1 MKNLILIG
9 GGSHINACI
18 DVIETCNKFR
28 VELIVE
34 KKKIQN
40 QKYKIISEKDFIKK
54 KLKNKNLHISVGQI
68 KTGELREK
76 LFKFYKLKGFKFPK
90 IISKY
95 SYISKN
101 CLIDNG
107 TIVLHKSVINRNSFI
122 GKNCII
128 NTGSIIEHDCIIEDN
143 VHIAPGAII
152 LGNVKIKK
160 NSFIGSGSIIKQ
172 GKTINQNSI
181 IPAGTYIK

>member
-1 MKNLILIG
+1 MNLILIG
-9 GGSHINACI
+9 GGSHSNACI
-18 DVIETCNKFR
+18 DVIETSNKFKI
-28 VELIVE
+28 EYIVE
-34 KKKIQN
+34 KRITFNK
-40 QKYKIISEKDFIKK
+40 KYKIIGEKEFLKK
-54 KLKNKNLHISVGQI
+54 KYKNKNLHISVGQM
-68 KTGELREK
+68 KTGSLREK
-76 LFKFYKLKGFKFPK
+76 LFKFYKLKSFKFPK

-101 CLIDNG
+101 CFIDNG
-107 TIVLHKSVINRNSFI
+107 TIVLHKSVVNRNSFI

-172 GKTINQNSI
+172 GKTINSNSI
-181 IPAGTYIK
+181 VPAGTYIK